1 MAFNTKTWYEDC
13 YISVSPINGSEVQ
26 LCSKTTNLSISGGDF
41 DIEGID
47 TFCGKVTRVGTK
59 NDIEISMDAIPVSTQ
74 DLDWIYHGVTSSA
87 TSITSSSV
95 VKNRVTFLW
104 TDQTGITAATQAINT
119 SSEAFRRIYA
129 EAYCTSLEYNMD
141 AGENLTATINFK
153 LAVEDASGVQNY
165 KLEACD
171 TTSALTAVG
180 AYTTASKF

>member
-1 MAFNTKTWYEDC
+1 MAFNTKAWYEDC
-13 YISVSPINGSEVQ
+13 YISVSPVNGSEVQ

-47 TFCGKVTRVGTK
+47 TFCGKVTRVGRK
-59 NDIEISMDAIPVSTQ
+59 NDIEISMDSIPVSTQ

-87 TSITSSSV
+87 TSITSSAT

-104 TDQTGITAATQAINT
+104 TDKTGVTAATQLIT
-119 SSEAFRRIYA
+119 SGAEAFRRIYA

-165 KLEACD
+165 KLEACE
-171 TTSALTAVG
+171 TSGGIAAVS